1 MSGSPRHFVVLTPGI
16 AGTDGIAA
24 LSRLVVRALQ
34 ASRGEASMIE
44 IVSLAESMSPEL
56 RSRFAPA
63 GFVGAGGSK
72 TRFVTSALRAAWRVD
87 QGTWVVCVHLHLG
100 PAALPLTWR
109 GARLATMLCGI
120 EAWEPLSGAP
130 RHVLQRSEVIIAI
143 SAHTARRFQA
153 THPSFANRTVQVC
166 HLAVPD
172 DTDRFETRPPTASQP
187 YALIVGRMAAEE
199 RYKGH
204 DLLLDIWPQVV
215 AVVPE
220 ARLIVAGDGND
231 RKRLEERARQLGLQ
245 ERVAFLGHVPDQ
257 TLKSLYRD
265 CSFFVMPSRDEGFGL
280 VFLEAMRAGKACIG
294 GIGAAAEIIQD
305 GITGWVVDPR
315 QPEDTLNAVVRLFRE
330 LETREGMGRAGAIRV
345 AQEFSEA
352 SFRRR
357 FRRLFGLEP
366 GAAC

>member
-1 MSGSPRHFVVLTPGI
+1 VSGSPRHFVVLTPGI

-34 ASRGEASMIE
+34 ASQDEASVVE
-44 IVSLAESMSPEL
+44 VVSLAESTSPEI
-56 RSRFAPA
+56 RNNFAPVR
-63 GFVGAGGSK
+63 FVGAGGS
-72 TRFVTSALRAAWRVD
+72 TARFVASALRAACHVD
-87 QGTWVVCVHLHLG
+87 QGTRVVCLHLHLG

-120 EAWEPLSGAP
+120 EAWKPLSGAQ
-130 RHVLQRSEVIIAI
+130 RHALQRSDVIMAI
-143 SAHTARRFQA
+143 SAHTAQRFQE
-153 THPSFANRTVQVC
+153 THPSFADRTVQVC

-172 DTDRFETRPPTASQP
+172 GTDRFETQPATPPQP

-204 DLLLDIWPQVV
+204 DLLLEIWPQVV
-215 AVVPE
+215 AAVPE
-220 ARLIVAGDGND
+220 ARLVVAGDGND

-245 ERVAFLGHVPDQ
+245 ERVIFLGHVSDQ
-257 TLKSLYRD
+257 TLASLYHD

-294 GIGAAAEIIQD
+294 GIGAAAEIIRD
-305 GITGWVVDPR
+305 GGTGLVVDPR

-330 LETREGMGRAGAIRV
+330 LETRAGMGRAGAIRV

-357 FRRLFGLEP
+357 FRRLFGLDP